1 MGENRQNLS
10 GVEGMEETMNVPT
23 EQDIINTLHTYFP
36 NEPVENLVRFWDD
49 IRNIATNYLR
59 NYNRE
64 EL

>member
-1 MGENRQNLS
+1 MGENRSDLPR
-10 GVEGMEETMNVPT
+10 VEGVEETMNVPT

-49 IRNIATNYLR
+49 IRNIATNCLR

>member
-1 MGENRQNLS
+1 MGENRSDLPR
-10 GVEGMEETMNVPT
+10 VEGVEETMNVPT

>member
-1 MGENRQNLS
+1 MGENRPDLPR
-10 GVEGMEETMNVPT
+10 VEGVEETMNVPT

>member
-1 MGENRQNLS
+1 MGENRPNLS